1 MPPVVA
7 VMPTEATPR
16 QWLSTT
22 LRIAAAYNMVWGA
35 WQILAPLSFFSVMG
49 MEPINHPMIWQGMG
63 MIIAVYGIAY
73 FWASFDYIR
82 HWPIVAVGMMGK
94 VFGPL
99 GFVYNIAM
107 GTAPW
112 SFGYTLIPNDLVW
125 WIPFTLML
133 LDARRAGFPLR

>member
-1 MPPVVA
+1 MSN
-7 VMPTEATPR
+7 EATPR

-22 LRIAAAYNMVWGA
+22 LRIAATYNLLWGA
-35 WQILAPLSFFSVMG
+35 WQILAPLSFFSAMG

-63 MIIAVYGIAY
+63 MIIAVYGVAY

-99 GFVYNIAM
+99 GFVFNIVM

-112 SFGYTLIPNDLVW
+112 SFGYTLIPNDLIW